1 MFEQIQRFFQRL
13 GALDVEDLRM
23 SDWVPLLIILLVSCT
38 AAIALALLYSVFF
51 ERRSTGSDIHRAFP
65 ALGTAITGI
74 FICLQFSL
82 PLSLGLLG
90 ALSIV
95 RFRTPIK
102 EPEEIGF
109 LMLLIASSICC
120 ATLNFLLL
128 GILLTLMIVVL
139 SGMRLM
145 PSLLG
150 RRTAVASLVITA
162 PTGAFQ
168 AALPKIRER
177 IRALTKR
184 AQLDAITDCDGT
196 STATITVFHGDGAAL
211 ANVQQNLRDE
221 LGQGDVS
228 LFIQRPAP
236 L

>member
-1 MFEQIQRFFQRL
+1 MIRQLQDLLDRFAAMRI
-13 GALDVEDLRM
+13 EDLQM
-23 SDWVPLLIILLVSCT
+23 SEWLPMLIVLSISCL
-38 AAIALALLYSVFF
+38 AAMALSLLYSVFF

-128 GILLTLMIVVL
+128 GILLTMMVVVMAA
-139 SGMRLM
+139 MRWM
-145 PSLLG
+145 PWFYG
-150 RRTAVASLVITA
+150 RRTAVGCLVVTA
-162 PTGAFQ
+162 PTAALE
-168 AALPKIRER
+168 AALPAIRSV
-177 IRALTKR
+177 IRAATQGTRLE
-184 AQLDAITDCDGT
+184 AITDCEGT
-196 STATITVFHGDGAAL
+196 STATITLFRGNGEIL
-211 ANVQQNLRDE
+211 TRLQQSVRE
-221 LGQGDVS
+221 LLGRGDVS
-228 LFIQRPAP
+228 LFLQRPQAF
-236 L
+236 

>member
-1 MFEQIQRFFQRL
+1 MFDWIYSVFYSLARL
-13 GALDVEDLRM
+13 RLEELQTA
-23 SDWVPLLIILLVSCT
+23 DWKPLLVILVISC
-38 AAIALALLYSVFF
+38 ASAVVLSLLYAVFF

-120 ATLNFLLL
+120 ATLNFVLLVMLLL
-128 GILLTLMIVVL
+128 LTTGVLLA
-139 SGMRLM
+139 MRHL
-145 PSLLG
+145 PWFVG
-150 RRTAVASLVITA
+150 RRSAIASLVITA
-162 PTGAFQ
+162 PTAEFE
-168 AALPKIRER
+168 AALPELRDSVS
-177 IRALTKR
+177 RASRGAT
-184 AQLDAITDCDGT
+184 LDAVTECEG
-196 STATITVFHGDGAAL
+196 SCTATVTLFTGTTKELSAL
-211 ANVQQNLRDE
+211 QSVLRKLFPNGE
-221 LGQGDVS
+221 VS
-228 LFIQRPAP
+228 LFVQRPRP

>member
-1 MFEQIQRFFQRL
+1 MFEWLDRVFRKL
-13 GALDVEDLRM
+13 GELRMEDLQA
-23 SDWVPLLIILLVSCT
+23 SDWLPLLVVLVVSCAASILLS
-38 AAIALALLYSVFF
+38 LFYSVFY

-65 ALGTAITGI
+65 ALGTAITGV

-109 LMLLIASSICC
+109 LMLLIASAICC

-128 GILLTLMIVVL
+128 VMVL
-139 SGMRLM
+139 GL
-145 PSLLG
+145 SLLVMVSMRYLPWCFG
-150 RRTAVASLVITA
+150 RRTAVASLVVTA
-162 PTGAFQ
+162 SSEQFEQFLPQLRTLIANGSRGA
-168 AALPKIRER
+168 
-177 IRALTKR
+177 T
-184 AQLDAITDCDGT
+184 LDAVTETVGMC
-196 STATITVFHGDGAAL
+196 TATVSLYGGSAKSLTELREQARRLVGDG
-211 ANVQQNLRDE
+211 E
-221 LGQGDVS
+221 VS
-228 LFIQRPAP
+228 LFLQRSVT

>member
-1 MFEQIQRFFQRL
+1 MIRWIQNLFDRL
-13 GALDVEDLRM
+13 SKLRLEELQTT
-23 SDWVPLLIILLVSCT
+23 DWQPLMVVLLVSCC
-38 AAIALALLYSVFF
+38 ASIVLSLYYSLFF

-109 LMLLIASSICC
+109 LMLLISSAICA
-120 ATLNFLLL
+120 ATLNFVLLVMIL
-128 GILLTLMIVVL
+128 GLSLAVLT
-139 SGMRLM
+139 GMRLL
-145 PSLLG
+145 PWCFG
-150 RRTAVASLVITA
+150 RRTAVASMVVT
-162 PTGAFQ
+162 TKTDEFQ
-168 AALPKIRER
+168 DLLPKLMS
-177 IRALTKR
+177 LTKTASR
-184 AQLDAITDCDGT
+184 GATLDAVTECDG
-196 STATITVFHGDGAAL
+196 SCTATFSLYSGRAEQLTGLQSRVRTLVVDG
-211 ANVQQNLRDE
+211 E
-221 LGQGDVS
+221 VS
-228 LFIQRPAP
+228 LFLQRSAA

>member
-1 MFEQIQRFFQRL
+1 MEWLQDIFRRL
-13 GALDVEDLRM
+13 GNLRLEELQA
-23 SDWVPLLIILLVSCT
+23 SDWLPLLVVLLISCT
-38 AAIALALLYSVFF
+38 AAVVLSLYYSIFF

-109 LMLLIASSICC
+109 LMLLIASAICC

-128 GILLTLMIVVL
+128 VMILGL
-139 SGMRLM
+139 
-145 PSLLG
+145 SLLVLTSMRYAPWCFG
-150 RRTAVASLVITA
+150 RRTAVASLVVTTRVA
-162 PTGAFQ
+162 DFDRL
-168 AALPKIRER
+168 LPE
-177 IRALTKR
+177 LTKLAR
-184 AQLDAITDCDGT
+184 TASRGATVDAITECDGDC
-196 STATITVFHGDGAAL
+196 TITLSLYAGKVEQLSSLQSRARDLVGDG
-211 ANVQQNLRDE
+211 E
-221 LGQGDVS
+221 VS
-228 LFIQRPAP
+228 LFLQRS
-236 L
+236 LEL